1 MTWSDQIVGVNEAAE
16 IIGRTVQRVRQLVVA
31 GEIEAVKLGREWAI
45 RRSSCEAWRDTRR
58 PALGRPRKVS
68 SAG

>member
-16 IIGRTVQRVRQLVVA
+16 IVGKSIQRVRQLVVA

-45 RRSSCEAWRDTRR
+45 RRSSCEAWRDSDR
-58 PALGRPRKVS
+58 PGRGRPRKVS
-68 SAG
+68 AG